1 MNPTWINNYR
11 NAKRRPA
18 ELSSGDVSD
27 SLIAAGAQ
35 HSSAGELSAELE
47 ALALMGDDEVRQALQ
62 QLPEPQ
68 QLAIYYAA
76 VEGLP
81 VQGSRRDLGH
91 ATGVSHVSHTSW
103 TSKHA

>member
-11 NAKRRPA
+11 NAKRRSA
-18 ELSSGDVSD
+18 ELSFGDVSD

-47 ALALMGDDEVRQALQ
+47 ALALMGDDEIQALQ

-68 QLAIYYAA
+68 QLAFYYAA

-91 ATGVSHVSHTSW
+91 ATGGSHVSHTSW